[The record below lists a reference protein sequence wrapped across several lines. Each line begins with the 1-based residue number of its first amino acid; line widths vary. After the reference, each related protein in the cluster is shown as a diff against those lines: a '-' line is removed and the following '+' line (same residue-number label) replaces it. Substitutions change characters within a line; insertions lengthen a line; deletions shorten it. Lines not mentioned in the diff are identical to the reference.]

1 MGSSASKPAKKGP
14 TAKPAKEGEDD
25 KLTSLIDLQCSDGHF
40 KWGEVL
46 ASLTG
51 KNKKD
56 LSAERHSF
64 AGSGSCSGGSGV
76 DVNWLTAI
84 AIVLLEAMTAE
95 KELWELVVQKAKKF
109 LAKTLAEEDVAKLL
123 LDAAKQI

>member
-1 MGSSASKPAKKGP
+1 LPAK
-14 TAKPAKEGEDD
+14 AGEDD
-25 KLTSLIDLQCSDGHF
+25 KLTSLIELQCSDGHF

-56 LSAERHSF
+56 LSAERPSF
-64 AGSGSCSGGSGV
+64 AGSGSGGSGV